1 MENILYENG
10 IQIYGL
16 VYLYKGK
23 FEGYIFVFMGDVID
37 VDSG

>member
-1 MENILYENG
+1 MKMEYR
-10 IQIYGL
+10 YGL

-23 FEGYIFVFMGDVID
+23 VQGYIFVFMGDVID